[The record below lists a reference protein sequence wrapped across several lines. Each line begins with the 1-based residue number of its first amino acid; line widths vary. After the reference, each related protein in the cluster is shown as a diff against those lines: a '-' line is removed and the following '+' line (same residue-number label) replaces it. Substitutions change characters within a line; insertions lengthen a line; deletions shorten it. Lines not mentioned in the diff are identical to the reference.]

1 MRRVALVLSF
11 VFLLSGCSAIEQN
24 PPSASFYFVADTPV
38 GFRLFSEKRELEET
52 AEDLATEAISQ
63 LVSGEIQPLDPD
75 YVNLWD
81 QGTSLNSLTVEDS
94 EAVVDLDFG
103 NLNVGAEAEAR
114 AIDQVV
120 WTLTGILAEIESVRF
135 LVNGEIVESLAGHLD
150 ATVPFSRGQE
160 FDVLSNVQIYSINQG
175 AQLASPVTIQGEA
188 CTFEANV
195 AWVLYQGGNVI
206 NQGAT
211 LAEQACPVR
220 STWQIELGELAA
232 GEYQIEVF
240 ETSAQDG
247 SKQAIDTKDFSVK

>member
-1 MRRVALVLSF
+1 MLSF
-11 VFLLSGCSAIEQN
+11 VFLLSGCSPVAQN

-38 GFRLFSEKRELEET
+38 GFRLFSEERDIEAT

-63 LVSGEIQPLDPD
+63 LVSGAIQPLDPD

-81 QGTSLNSLTVEDS
+81 QSTSLNSLTVEGS

-120 WTLTGILAEIESVRF
+120 WTLTAILPEVESVRF
-135 LVNGEIVESLAGHLD
+135 LVNGEVVESLDGHLD
-150 ATVPFSRGQE
+150 ASMSFSRGND
-160 FDVLSNVQIYSINQG
+160 FDVLSNVQISSINQK
-175 AQLASPVTIQGEA
+175 AQLTSQVTIQGEA

-220 STWQIELGELAA
+220 STWQIELGELEE
-232 GEYQIEVF
+232 GDYQLEVF
-240 ETSAQDG
+240 ETSAKDG
-247 SKQAIDTKDFSVK
+247 SKIALDNKDFSDE